1 MSSEGIEEKA
11 VKEILKDTKRAAARA
26 AVGGPQSWTKGNKG
40 KDINKRFLNNTVLST
55 VYNNSKD
62 KKVKV
67 RGQLTRE
74 DKALFK
80 AAEKLKSKEVSID
93 SKAREPKKVEAVPV
107 RKGKVALSSGS
118 RLQAYLKAKQLKE
131 TAEKKKE
138 EREKEEEKAKIE
150 TRVVEK
156 PQPYWRPVEEDIE

>member
-1 MSSEGIEEKA
+1 MSRFASSLSGFLSLLIF
-11 VKEILKDTKRAAARA
+11 R
-26 AVGGPQSWTKGNKG
+26 
-40 KDINKRFLNNTVLST
+40 INLLFICLNCRRFLNNTVLST

-93 SKAREPKKVEAVPV
+93 NIKVKDPKRVSAVPV

-118 RLQAYLKAKQLKE
+118 RLQAYLKAKELKE
-131 TAEKKKE
+131 TAERRRE
-138 EREKEEEKAKIE
+138 EKEKEEEKAKVE
-150 TRVVEK
+150 TSVSEK
-156 PQPYWRPVEEDIE
+156 PQPYWRPVEGDSE

>member
-1 MSSEGIEEKA
+1 M
-11 VKEILKDTKRAAARA
+11 
-26 AVGGPQSWTKGNKG
+26 
-40 KDINKRFLNNTVLST
+40 
-55 VYNNSKD
+55 
-62 KKVKV
+62 KV

-93 SKAREPKKVEAVPV
+93 SKVREPKKVEAVPV

-138 EREKEEEKAKIE
+138 EREKEEEKAKVE
-150 TRVVEK
+150 TGVSEK
-156 PQPYWRPVEEDIE
+156 PQPYWRPVEEDSE

>member
-1 MSSEGIEEKA
+1 MSSEGIKEKA

-62 KKVKV
+62 KKL
-67 RGQLTRE
+67 RGKLTRE

-80 AAEKLKSKEVSID
+80 AAEKLKSKEVVD
-93 SKAREPKKVEAVPV
+93 VKEKEVKKVPAAPV

-118 RLQAYLKAKQLKE
+118 RLQAYLKAKELKE
-131 TAEKKKE
+131 SAEKKRE
-138 EREKEEEKAKIE
+138 EKEKEEQAEVA
-150 TRVVEK
+150 TSVNTK
-156 PQPYWRPVEEDIE
+156 PQPYWRPVQEDSE

>member
-93 SKAREPKKVEAVPV
+93 SKAREPKK
-107 RKGKVALSSGS
+107 SGS
-118 RLQAYLKAKQLKE
+118 SSCEKRQGGSFLWIQIAGLSQGK
-131 TAEKKKE
+131 TA
-138 EREKEEEKAKIE
+138 
-150 TRVVEK
+150 
-156 PQPYWRPVEEDIE
+156 

>member
-1 MSSEGIEEKA
+1 MYYVWRGSSRINLS
-11 VKEILKDTKRAAARA
+11 LKLPICLNCR
-26 AVGGPQSWTKGNKG
+26 
-40 KDINKRFLNNTVLST
+40 RFLNNTVLST

-62 KKVKV
+62 KKAKV

-80 AAEKLKSKEVSID
+80 AAEKLKSKEVSTID
-93 SKAREPKKVEAVPV
+93 SKLREPKKLEAAPV

-131 TAEKKKE
+131 AAERKKE
-138 EREKEEEKAKIE
+138 EKEKEEKAE
-150 TRVVEK
+150 SVTSVSEK
-156 PQPYWRPVEEDIE
+156 PQPYWRPVEEDSE

>member
-1 MSSEGIEEKA
+1 M
-11 VKEILKDTKRAAARA
+11 
-26 AVGGPQSWTKGNKG
+26 
-40 KDINKRFLNNTVLST
+40 
-55 VYNNSKD
+55 
-62 KKVKV
+62 KV

-93 SKAREPKKVEAVPV
+93 SKAREPQKVEAVPV

>member
-1 MSSEGIEEKA
+1 M
-11 VKEILKDTKRAAARA
+11 
-26 AVGGPQSWTKGNKG
+26 
-40 KDINKRFLNNTVLST
+40 
-55 VYNNSKD
+55 
-62 KKVKV
+62 KV

-80 AAEKLKSKEVSID
+80 AAEKLKSKEVSTD
-93 SKAREPKKVEAVPV
+93 SEKAREPKKVEAIPV

-131 TAEKKKE
+131 AAERKKE
-138 EREKEEEKAKIE
+138 EREEEKEEKAKIE

-156 PQPYWRPVEEDIE
+156 PQPYWRPVEEDSE

>member
-1 MSSEGIEEKA
+1 M
-11 VKEILKDTKRAAARA
+11 
-26 AVGGPQSWTKGNKG
+26 
-40 KDINKRFLNNTVLST
+40 
-55 VYNNSKD
+55 
-62 KKVKV
+62 KV

-93 SKAREPKKVEAVPV
+93 NSKVREAKKVTAVPV

-138 EREKEEEKAKIE
+138 EKEKEEEKAKVE
-150 TRVVEK
+150 TSVSEK
-156 PQPYWRPVEEDIE
+156 PQPYWRPVEGDSE